1 MGSDNP
7 VTFRSGDD
15 LVKAS
20 RRCVITERLIPRRII
35 GLSLDLLQDAY
46 PICEKKGFIIGSFF
60 LWSAT
65 CRPISLWAG
74 RSEVG
79 ISDNDL

>member
-1 MGSDNP
+1 M
-7 VTFRSGDD
+7 
-15 LVKAS
+15 
-20 RRCVITERLIPRRII
+20 PRRII
-35 GLSLDLLQDAY
+35 GLSLDPLQDAY

-65 CRPISLWAG
+65 CWPISLWAG

>member
-35 GLSLDLLQDAY
+35 GLSLDPLQDAY
-46 PICEKKGFIIGSFF
+46 PICEKKALSLARFF
-60 LWSAT
+60 YG
-65 CRPISLWAG
+65 PQH
-74 RSEVG
+74 VG
-79 ISDNDL
+79 QSHSGPDAVK